1 MATKVMSLRF
11 APGQMERLQ
20 RLARR
25 LGRTPSETTALLVE
39 ESLRRSEF
47 AFIDF
52 RDSLAGRQPYVQG
65 TGLAVWEVMLVA
77 QSYDLNIE
85 KTARHLE
92 WPAARVQAA
101 LSYAQAFEE
110 EIEAALKDNQ
120 GYSFERLQ
128 RMVPQIRQFT
138 VPSQSSEPETS
149 EAANA

>member
-52 RDSLAGRQPYVQG
+52 RDSSAGRQAYVQG
-65 TGLAVWEVMLVA
+65 TGLAVWEVVLVA
-77 QSYDLNIE
+77 REYDLDAQ
-85 KTARHLE
+85 KTAEYLQ
-92 WPAARVQAA
+92 WTTARVQSA
-101 LSYAQAFEE
+101 LSYAQAFPD
-110 EIEAALKDNQ
+110 EIEVALQDNAS
-120 GYSFERLQ
+120 YSFERLQ
-128 RMVPQIRQFT
+128 RLVPQIRSFV
-138 VPSQSSEPETS
+138 VPADSSHL
-149 EAANA
+149 ANA